1 MYRNIRT
8 VRQLTGLRA
17 IPDDVQWAEVKE
29 VAASMTMCLQCV
41 YNVSTMCLQ
50 CVYKENKTL
59 KHTKRFVETEVVDYS
74 RIFVFRGWKGDLG
87 SQLPQ
92 KAKDEC
98 VHNYNIACSSL
109 GYET

>member
-1 MYRNIRT
+1 MDRSIGT
-8 VRQLTGLRA
+8 VRELTDLRA
-17 IPDDVQWAEVKE
+17 IPCDVKWVEVK
-29 VAASMTMCLQCV
+29 VAAV
-41 YNVSTMCLQ
+41 PRQ

-59 KHTKRFVETEVVDYS
+59 KHTKRFVETEVVDYTQ
-74 RIFVFRGWKGDLG
+74 IFVFRGWEGGLG